1 MKKTITSF
9 ILAILMAS
17 ALAGLAQVPST
28 ISYQGRVQVSGTN
41 FTGNGL
47 FKFALVSHG
56 TNLNRQATALATVNS
71 GFVTSISIV
80 DGGYG
85 YVTPP
90 PVTITGATGSGATA
104 TAQISSGVVTSITVN
119 NAGNGY
125 TSPMV
130 TIGPP
135 TGPLVHGTYWSNDGS
150 SVAGS
155 QPASAV
161 GIPVQGGLF
170 TVLLGNAELANM
182 TPIPPEVFRNPD
194 VHLRVWFSDGVQGF
208 AMVSPDHPMTSV
220 GYAMI
225 AAQFEGSV
233 ADSQLPANIARLD
246 GTNQTF
252 TGPVNFS
259 SAFTGDGAGISNVN
273 LAMIDSQGAIT
284 PANREFD
291 LLAAVNVGV
300 TPRSVAAA
308 DVNGDGHLDLISA
321 NNTSDNLSVLHNN
334 GRGSMTLS
342 LTLPAGDGP
351 QIVIAAD
358 INGDGRAD
366 LISANG
372 NTNTLSVWIGTGTGG
387 FTPSAT
393 LTVGLYPFP
402 VLATDVNGDGSL
414 DLVSG
419 NFGAATL
426 SVLTNY
432 NNGTFA
438 LASTPAVGNGPHGIA
453 AADFNGDGST
463 DLASVANF
471 VDSLYVSTNYG
482 NGTFATAT
490 NIALGAGSYPLWVI
504 APDVNADGYPDLVTA
519 DFGLHRLSVLTNNG
533 AGGFALASSPMVA
546 MGSPYPHSI
555 ATADVNGD
563 GRIDLICANQGSS
576 SISIVT
582 NGSNGRFVLAATAP
596 VGVGASCVVAADLNG
611 DGTSEFITANQ
622 GDNTLSIISQHI
634 FEFRG
639 RFDGTF
645 TGSFSGNFNG
655 NFNGTFTGNGGNLL
669 GLNASSLSSG
679 TVPDARLSA
688 NIARRAGGNDFTGNQ
703 TITSGRLG
711 IGAAPA
717 AQLHVAGTAQT
728 VAIVD
733 STQTGGTWLGIENS
747 SVGGQRWSIISSGSA
762 NGEGAGRLLF
772 FTSQSNDTKMRL
784 EPTGN
789 LAIDG
794 TLSQGSDRNRK
805 ENFTQI
811 SPEEI
816 LERVTALPITR
827 WNYKDDPD
835 VEHIGPMA
843 QDFKASFGVGADD
856 TSITTIDVD
865 GVALAAIQGLSQKL
879 KAKDTEISDLK
890 QRLADLEKLVR
901 SLSPS
906 R

>member
-1 MKKTITSF
+1 
-9 ILAILMAS
+9 MAD
-17 ALAGLAQVPST
+17 
-28 ISYQGRVQVSGTN
+28 N
-41 FTGNGL
+41 
-47 FKFALVSHG
+47 
-56 TNLNRQATALATVNS
+56 
-71 GFVTSISIV
+71 
-80 DGGYG
+80 
-85 YVTPP
+85 
-90 PVTITGATGSGATA
+90 
-104 TAQISSGVVTSITVN
+104 
-119 NAGNGY
+119 
-125 TSPMV
+125 
-130 TIGPP
+130 
-135 TGPLVHGTYWSNDGS
+135 
-150 SVAGS
+150 
-155 QPASAV
+155 
-161 GIPVQGGLF
+161 
-170 TVLLGNAELANM
+170 
-182 TPIPPEVFRNPD
+182 
-194 VHLRVWFSDGVQGF
+194 
-208 AMVSPDHPMTSV
+208 
-220 GYAMI
+220 
-225 AAQFEGSV
+225 
-233 ADSQLPANIARLD
+233 QLPANIARLD

-252 TGPVNFS
+252 TGPVNFN

-273 LAMIDSQGAIT
+273 LAMINSQGAIT
-284 PANREFD
+284 RANREFD
-291 LLAAVNVGV
+291 LFATLNVGL
-300 TPRSVAAA
+300 TPRGVAAA

-321 NNTSDNLSVLHNN
+321 NNGSDNLSVFHNN
-334 GRGSMTLS
+334 GRGSMTLA

-358 INGDGRAD
+358 INSDGYVD

-372 NTNTLSVWIGTGTGG
+372 NTNTLSVWIGNGTGG
-387 FTPSAT
+387 FFPLTPF
-393 LTVGLYPFP
+393 TVGSSPFP
-402 VLATDVNGDGSL
+402 VLATDVNGDGTV

-432 NNGTFA
+432 NNTTFA
-438 LASTPAVGNGPHGIA
+438 LASTTAVGNGPHGIA
-453 AADFNGDGST
+453 AADFNGDGFT

-471 VDSLYVSTNYG
+471 VDSLYISTNYG
-482 NGTFATAT
+482 NSTFATAT

-519 DFGLHRLSVLTNNG
+519 DFGLQRLSVLTNNG
-533 AGGFALASSPMVA
+533 AGGFARASSPTV
-546 MGSPYPHSI
+546 GSSAPHSI

-563 GRIDLICANQGSS
+563 GRIDLICANQGGASV
-576 SISIVT
+576 SIVT
-582 NGSNGRFVLAATAP
+582 NGGNGRFVLASTAP
-596 VGVGASCVVAADLNG
+596 AGNGPSSVVAADLNG
-611 DGTSEFITANQ
+611 DGKSEFITANQ
-622 GDNTLSIISQHI
+622 GDNTLSIISQDIYQFH
-634 FEFRG
+634 G

-645 TGSFSGNFNG
+645 AGTFNG

-728 VAIVD
+728 IAIID
-733 STQTGGTWLGIENS
+733 STTTTGTWLGIENS
-747 SVGGQRWSIISSGSA
+747 SLGGQRWSIISSGSA

-835 VEHIGPMA
+835 VQHIGPMA
-843 QDFKASFGVGADD
+843 QDFKASFGVGAED